1 MESDFLHIAGKK
13 FSSRLILGTGKFASP
28 EILSNCLKKAEIEIV
43 TVALRRIDRTNRT
56 QNILGAVDPKKY
68 QLLIN
73 TSGAR
78 TALEAI
84 RLAQLAQEAG
94 LGNWIKIE
102 VIPDQRHLFPDPI
115 ETLKATEVLAK
126 ENFVLFPYMHAD
138 PVLAKRLEEAG
149 AATVMPLGS
158 PIGSGGGL
166 ETKKYIQIIIEQ
178 SNVPVIVDAGIGSPS
193 HAAEAMEMG
202 ADAVLVN
209 TAIATAEN
217 PVLMTEAFAKAVQA
231 GRMGRQAGIMV
242 SQTASPSSP
251 ERGIPFT
258 K

>member
-115 ETLKATEVLAK
+115 ETQKATEVLAK
-126 ENFVLFPYMHAD
+126 ENFVLFPNMHAD
-138 PVLAKRLEEAG
+138 PVL
-149 AATVMPLGS
+149 
-158 PIGSGGGL
+158 
-166 ETKKYIQIIIEQ
+166 
-178 SNVPVIVDAGIGSPS
+178 
-193 HAAEAMEMG
+193 
-202 ADAVLVN
+202 
-209 TAIATAEN
+209 
-217 PVLMTEAFAKAVQA
+217 
-231 GRMGRQAGIMV
+231 
-242 SQTASPSSP
+242 
-251 ERGIPFT
+251 
-258 K
+258 